1 MAKSNIEK
9 EAAKIEKTFDEVS
22 ISEPKKYPEELQ
34 LALVRSNPRNIY
46 WIADPCVGAQVEAAT
61 ADHSTLQP
69 YIQDVFIY
77 DSPITDV
84 GALKQILEADARA
97 VGYMEQQIEMYKENE
112 DFDRAVQDAY
122 DNVWQDIAG
131 QKGFLMETDNKL
143 FVMTEGGQIPKYSDG
158 ITAAD
163 IADMQDFR
171 GDEYEEVVSVFPSD
185 EKGKFDM
192 NVYYVS
198 SDDDLEVKQTDSHAG
213 YTMNEVLDYMRD
225 DIEEFTIEDAAALEN
240 IRAVL
245 GQGPEKG
252 LEKEVQD
259 RT

>member
-1 MAKSNIEK
+1 MAKSTIEK
-9 EAAKIEKTFDEVS
+9 EAAKIAKTFDEVS
-22 ISEPKKYPEELQ
+22 IGDPQHYPEDIQ

-61 ADHSTLQP
+61 TDRSTLQP
-69 YIQDVFIY
+69 LTLDAYAY

-97 VGYMEQQIEMYKENE
+97 VGYMEKQIGMYKGNV
-112 DFDRAVQDAY
+112 DFDWAVQDAY

-143 FVMTEGGQIPKYSDG
+143 FVMTEGGQIPEYSDG

-171 GDEYEEVVSVFPSD
+171 GDEYEEVVSVFPSE

-192 NVYYVS
+192 NVYYVNG
-198 SDDDLEVKQTDSHAG
+198 DEDLEIEQTDSHTG

-245 GQGPEKG
+245 GHGPGKG
-252 LEKEVQD
+252 LEKEVLD